1 MRPSAFRNLC
11 PEVRVHS
18 LDETVGT
25 TFDTDMERVLFV
37 CIHNSARS
45 QMAEAFLNELGTGRF
60 EAESAG
66 LEPGKLNPIVIQA
79 LQEVGL
85 DISESTCDAIEDFL
99 PRANEFAYVVTVCDE
114 SAAERCPIFPGN
126 VKRLHWGFPDPSSL
140 EGSAEERLARTR
152 KIRDLIRV
160 RIEQWLSSVA

>member
-1 MRPSAFRNLC
+1 MSGSL
-11 PEVRVHS
+11 VHS
-18 LDETVGT
+18 LDEIVYSI
-25 TFDTDMERVLFV
+25 FDTDMQKVLFV

-45 QMAEAFLNELGTGRF
+45 QMAEAFLNEVGKECF

-66 LEPGKLNPIVIQA
+66 LEPGKLNPVVVEA
-79 LQEVGL
+79 MCEVGL
-85 DISESTCDAIEDFL
+85 DVSGNTCDAIEGFL

-114 SAAERCPIFPGN
+114 TAAECCPIFPRN

-152 KIRDLIRV
+152 EIRDLIRARV
-160 RIEQWLSSVA
+160 EQWLSSTA

>member
-1 MRPSAFRNLC
+1 MSGSL
-11 PEVRVHS
+11 VHS
-18 LDETVGT
+18 LDEIVYSI
-25 TFDTDMERVLFV
+25 FDTDMQKVLFV

-45 QMAEAFLNELGTGRF
+45 QMAEAFLNEVGKECF

-66 LEPGKLNPIVIQA
+66 LEPGKLNPVVVEA
-79 LQEVGL
+79 MQEVGQ
-85 DISESTCDAIEDFL
+85 DISENTCDAIKDFL

-114 SAAERCPIFPGN
+114 TSAECCPTFPSN

-152 KIRDLIRV
+152 EIRDLIRA
-160 RIEQWLSSVA
+160 RIEQWLSSTA